1 MSRLDFAP
9 PMGEMTVD
17 LEQGTLEF
25 AARAHTHI
33 DREKLKKAIE
43 DAGYKVEGMEVSA
56 AGDTEG
62 KQ

>member
-1 MSRLDFAP
+1 MSRLDFVP
-9 PMGEMTVD
+9 PIPEMTVD
-17 LEQGTLEF
+17 LEKGTLEF
-25 AARAHTHI
+25 TARAGTHI
-33 DREKLKKAIE
+33 DQEKLKKAIE